1 MVRLSMAVLCAA
13 ACLQAHDPVSTNLTW
28 TQEISR
34 IVYKRCSGCHS
45 SGGSAPMSLTQYSE
59 ARPWAKAIK
68 EEVLQRRM
76 PPWGAVKG
84 FGDFRDDA
92 SLTQDEITR
101 IAEWVEGG
109 APEGDPAYLPS
120 MPAKLAKPSIPDGRR
135 TRAIR
140 GRIQLLAIHP
150 LNSIP
155 SVQVVANLP
164 DGSKIPLLW
173 LREYKRVWSRTF
185 VYREP
190 ISLPAGTRISAYPQ
204 FPFELIVTPI
214 SRATRAR

>member
-1 MVRLSMAVLCAA
+1 M
-13 ACLQAHDPVSTNLTW
+13 PLT
-28 TQEISR
+28 T
-34 IVYKRCSGCHS
+34 
-45 SGGSAPMSLTQYSE
+45 YSE

-109 APEGDPAYLPS
+109 APEGDPVYLPS
-120 MPAKLAKPSIPDGRR
+120 TRPRVAESNLPKGRR
-135 TRAIR
+135 TRQI
-140 GRIQLLAIHP
+140 GGPVKLLAIRP

-155 SVQVVANLP
+155 AAQVVAKLP
-164 DGSKIPLLW
+164 DGSTLPLLW
-173 LREYKRVWSRTF
+173 LREYKRAWNRTF
-185 VYREP
+185 VYRDP
-190 ISLPAGTRISAYPQ
+190 LSLPAGTKIAAYPQ
-204 FPFELIVTPI
+204 FPFEFVVAPASSA
-214 SRATRAR
+214 SRER